1 MQRIQNS
8 QNNFKTKAG
17 VLICLNFKTYSK
29 ATVLKIMWSWHKDG
43 HKDQWSRI
51 GNPETDPHS
60 YDSGN
65 WFYYTDTLIREG

>member
-1 MQRIQNS
+1 MQRIQNR

-43 HKDQWSRI
+43 HKDQWNRPQ
-51 GNPETDPHS
+51 NPKINPYHIQS
-60 YDSGN
+60 VN
-65 WFYYTDTLIREG
+65 